1 MKTLPIAIAVM
12 ALGLPAPAA
21 PAAAPDPAS
30 AEARRIINDSYNF
43 RKNQEP
49 EMTEEEYALYEKIVA
64 MIAVKPEFAFTLL
77 EPLVSGAQPRSPAFE
92 LVAGNLYF
100 TNGRNDLAE
109 RHYRRALGRL
119 PSFSRAWL
127 NLGSLYY
134 AQARYAEAGD
144 CLVKAVEGGERDAHT
159 LGLLAFCLERTG
171 RKTAAEMDYIQ
182 ALGLEPDGADYL
194 EGLVRIYYDSKR
206 YAPAEALLEQLI
218 RLKPGERRHWLLY
231 AAVLSA
237 EDRKLD
243 ALAVLQAADGLGL
256 LDATGLAT
264 LGDLC
269 AQLQFYPEA
278 TDAFQRLRALN
289 PELGADRLLLLA
301 RVLIGGGQFDA
312 AEKVLG
318 AINSELSRPN
328 QIAFLQARADLA
340 AARERWAEA
349 KAPLEALLALD
360 PLNGRALLGLGRV
373 YKSANDLAHADV
385 LFESAARQPE
395 TAHRACLELAD
406 DALRLRRYAR
416 GLDYLER
423 AAAIERTPVLQ
434 QYITKVR
441 LLIDHENAPNT
452 VR

>member
-1 MKTLPIAIAVM
+1 MKTLPL
-12 ALGLPAPAA
+12 ALALILPGLPAPAA
-21 PAAAPDPAS
+21 GAATPDPAP
-30 AEARRIINDSYNF
+30 AEARRVLNDSYNF

-64 MIAVKPEFAFTLL
+64 MVAVKPEFAFTLL

-109 RHYRRALGRL
+109 QHYRRALERL
-119 PSFSRAWL
+119 PSFARAWL
-127 NLGSLYY
+127 NLGALYY

-144 CLVKAVEGGERDAHT
+144 CLVKAIAGGERDAHT

-171 RKTAAEMDYIQ
+171 RTTAAEMDYTQ
-182 ALGLEPDGADYL
+182 ALGLEPDNTDYL
-194 EGLVRIYYDSKR
+194 EGLVRIYYDGKR
-206 YAPAEALLEQLI
+206 YAPAEALLDQLV

-237 EDRKLD
+237 EDRKLE

-256 LDATGLAT
+256 LDASGLAT
-264 LGDLC
+264 LGELC
-269 AQLQFYPEA
+269 AQLQLYPEA
-278 TDAFQRLRALN
+278 TDAFQRLRAQN

-301 RVLIGGGQFDA
+301 RALLGAGQLDA
-312 AEKVLG
+312 AEKTLAAV
-318 AINSELSRPN
+318 NFELSRPN
-328 QIAFLQARADLA
+328 QIVFLQARADLA
-340 AARERWAEA
+340 AARERWADA

-360 PLNGRALLGLGRV
+360 PLNPRALLSLGRV
-373 YKSANDLAHADV
+373 YKAGNDLARADV

-423 AAAIERTPVLQ
+423 AAAIEKTPALQ
-434 QYITKVR
+434 QYLTKVR
-441 LLIDHENAPNT
+441 LLLDHENSPSSSQ
-452 VR
+452 